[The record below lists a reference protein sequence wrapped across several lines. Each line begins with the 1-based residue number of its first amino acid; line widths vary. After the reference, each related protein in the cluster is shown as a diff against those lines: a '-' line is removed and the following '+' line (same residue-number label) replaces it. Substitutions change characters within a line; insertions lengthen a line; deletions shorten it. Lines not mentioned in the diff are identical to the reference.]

1 MNYDGP
7 DRRIHKVFVTRNTEY
22 HVRQRTCVAVLDRQ
36 TGEWLSGHFALER
49 AVAGSIRF
57 YERGSMTASPALPRV
72 GDSLYFEASGRDLLT
87 SSVVSV
93 ERPRAT
99 QVDTYAG

>member
-1 MNYDGP
+1 MEYDGP
-7 DRRIHKVFVTRNTEY
+7 DRRIHRVFVTRNTEY
-22 HVRQRTCVAVLDRQ
+22 HVRQRTCVGVLDRQ
-36 TGEWLSGHFALER
+36 SGQWLKGHFAIDR

-57 YERGSMTASPALPRV
+57 YDRGSMTASPALPRV

-93 ERPRAT
+93 ERPRES
-99 QVDTYAG
+99 QVRSYTD